1 MPKPNTYMLS
11 DDCTHLEDKAMKSA
25 AQFFGEE
32 MLQWA
37 GIHEKLKQVMPTELI
52 HLEARALY
60 QDFNYETTNGCWYH
74 FEFESDALTIK
85 DLKRFREYEAATS
98 RVFQVPVITCVI
110 CSGKSKNTLSEYT
123 EGINTYRVKVISLK
137 GKNADKLFKK
147 LLKTQKIQRKDVIP
161 LLFSPLMSGNM
172 PVKNRILSGL
182 KLIQNG
188 EHLFTNDEIQKMQAV
203 LYAFANKLLSA
214 AEMNEIRE
222 VIAMTKLGQ
231 MILEDGIERG
241 IERGLEK
248 GIQSLIET
256 CKEFNLSKQETMSR
270 IIDKF
275 SLPEEKAQSS
285 IEKYWK

>member
-1 MPKPNTYMLS
+1 MPKPSTYILS
-11 DDCTHLEDKAMKSA
+11 DDYTHLEDKAMKSA

-32 MLQWA
+32 MLHWA
-37 GIHEKLKQVMPTELI
+37 GIHENLKQVMPTEII
-52 HLEARALY
+52 HLEARTLY

-98 RVFQVPVITCVI
+98 RVFQVPVVTCVI
-110 CSGKSKNTLSEYT
+110 CSSKSKSTLSEYT
-123 EGINTYRVKVISLK
+123 EGINTYRVKIISLK

-147 LLKTQKIQRKDVIP
+147 LLKKQKIRKKDVIP
-161 LLFSPLMSGNM
+161 LLFSPFMSGNIS
-172 PVKNRILSGL
+172 VKNRILSGL
-182 KLIQNG
+182 KLIQDG
-188 EHLFTNDEIQKMQAV
+188 QSQFTNDEIQKMQAV
-203 LYAFANKLLSA
+203 LYAFANKLLNT

-241 IERGLEK
+241 LEK

-256 CKEFNLSKQETMSR
+256 CKEFNLSKKETLIR

-275 SLPEEKAQSS
+275 SLSEEKAQSS
-285 IEKYWK
+285 IEKYWKE

>member
-1 MPKPNTYMLS
+1 
-11 DDCTHLEDKAMKSA
+11 
-25 AQFFGEE
+25 
-32 MLQWA
+32 
-37 GIHEKLKQVMPTELI
+37 
-52 HLEARALY
+52 
-60 QDFNYETTNGCWYH
+60 
-74 FEFESDALTIK
+74 
-85 DLKRFREYEAATS
+85 
-98 RVFQVPVITCVI
+98 
-110 CSGKSKNTLSEYT
+110 
-123 EGINTYRVKVISLK
+123 
-137 GKNADKLFKK
+137 
-147 LLKTQKIQRKDVIP
+147 
-161 LLFSPLMSGNM
+161 
-172 PVKNRILSGL
+172 
-182 KLIQNG
+182 
-188 EHLFTNDEIQKMQAV
+188 MQAV

>member
-1 MPKPNTYMLS
+1 MPKTNTYMLS
-11 DDCTHLEDKAMKSA
+11 DDYTHLEDKAMKSA

-60 QDFNYETTNGCWYH
+60 QDFNYET
-74 FEFESDALTIK
+74 
-85 DLKRFREYEAATS
+85 
-98 RVFQVPVITCVI
+98 
-110 CSGKSKNTLSEYT
+110 
-123 EGINTYRVKVISLK
+123 
-137 GKNADKLFKK
+137 
-147 LLKTQKIQRKDVIP
+147 
-161 LLFSPLMSGNM
+161 
-172 PVKNRILSGL
+172 
-182 KLIQNG
+182 
-188 EHLFTNDEIQKMQAV
+188 TNDEIQKMQAV

>member
-1 MPKPNTYMLS
+1 MPKTNTYMLS
-11 DDCTHLEDKAMKSA
+11 DDYT
-25 AQFFGEE
+25 
-32 MLQWA
+32 
-37 GIHEKLKQVMPTELI
+37 

-74 FEFESDALTIK
+74 FEFESDALTVK
-85 DLKRFREYEAATS
+85 D
-98 RVFQVPVITCVI
+98 
-110 CSGKSKNTLSEYT
+110 
-123 EGINTYRVKVISLK
+123 
-137 GKNADKLFKK
+137 
-147 LLKTQKIQRKDVIP
+147 
-161 LLFSPLMSGNM
+161 
-172 PVKNRILSGL
+172 L
-182 KLIQNG
+182 KLIQDG
-188 EHLFTNDEIQKMQAV
+188 EHLFTNDEIHKMQAV
-203 LYAFANKLLSA
+203 FYAFANKLLSA

>member
-1 MPKPNTYMLS
+1 MPKTSTYMLS
-11 DDCTHLEDKAMKSA
+11 DDYTHLEDKAMKSA

-37 GIHEKLKQVMPTELI
+37 GIHEKLKQVMPTEII

-98 RVFQVPVITCVI
+98 RVFQVPVVTCLI
-110 CSGKSKNTLSEYT
+110 CSSKSKSTLSEYT
-123 EGINTYRVKVISLK
+123 EGINTYRVKIISLK

-147 LLKTQKIQRKDVIP
+147 LLKKQKIRKKDVIP
-161 LLFSPLMSGNM
+161 LLFSPFMSGNIS
-172 PVKNRILSGL
+172 VKNRILSGL
-182 KLIQNG
+182 KLIQDG
-188 EHLFTNDEIQKMQAV
+188 QSQFTNNEIQKMQDV
-203 LYAFANKLLSA
+203 LYAFANKLLNT

-241 IERGLEK
+241 LEK

-256 CKEFNLSKQETMSR
+256 CKEFNLSKKETLTR

-275 SLPEEKAQSS
+275 SLSEEKAQSS
-285 IEKYWK
+285 IEKYWKE

>member
-1 MPKPNTYMLS
+1 M
-11 DDCTHLEDKAMKSA
+11 
-25 AQFFGEE
+25 
-32 MLQWA
+32 
-37 GIHEKLKQVMPTELI
+37 
-52 HLEARALY
+52 
-60 QDFNYETTNGCWYH
+60 
-74 FEFESDALTIK
+74 
-85 DLKRFREYEAATS
+85 
-98 RVFQVPVITCVI
+98 
-110 CSGKSKNTLSEYT
+110 
-123 EGINTYRVKVISLK
+123 
-137 GKNADKLFKK
+137 FKK
-147 LLKTQKIQRKDVIP
+147 LSKAQKIQRKDVIP
-161 LLFSPLMSGNM
+161 LLFSPLMSGSM

-182 KLIQNG
+182 KLIQDG

-214 AEMNEIRE
+214 TEMNEIRE

-248 GIQSLIET
+248 GIQSLVET
-256 CKEFNLSKQETMSR
+256 CKEFNLSKQETMLR

>member
-1 MPKPNTYMLS
+1 MPKTSTYMLS
-11 DDCTHLEDKAMKSA
+11 DDYTHLEDKAMKSA

-37 GIHEKLKQVMPTELI
+37 GIHEKLKQVMPTEII
-52 HLEARALY
+52 HLETRALY

-74 FEFESDALTIK
+74 FEFESDSLTIE

-98 RVFQVPVITCVI
+98 RVFQVPVVTCVI
-110 CSGKSKNTLSEYT
+110 CSGKSKSTLSEYT

-137 GKNADKLFKK
+137 RKNADRLFKK
-147 LLKTQKIQRKDVIP
+147 LLKEQKIRRKDVIP

-188 EHLFTNDEIQKMQAV
+188 ESLFTSDEIQKMQAV
-203 LYAFANKLLSA
+203 LYAFANKLLNTT
-214 AEMNEIRE
+214 EMNEIRE

-241 IERGLEK
+241 LEK

-256 CKEFNLSKQETMSR
+256 CKEFNLSKKETLIR

-275 SLPEEKAQSS
+275 SLSEEKAQSS
-285 IEKYWK
+285 IDKYWK

>member
-1 MPKPNTYMLS
+1 MPKPSTYILS
-11 DDCTHLEDKAMKSA
+11 GDYTHLEDKAMKSA

-32 MLQWA
+32 MLHWA
-37 GIHEKLKQVMPTELI
+37 GIHENLKQVMPTEII

-98 RVFQVPVITCVI
+98 RVFQVPVVTCVI
-110 CSGKSKNTLSEYT
+110 CSSKSKSTLSEYT
-123 EGINTYRVKVISLK
+123 EGINTYRVKIISLK

-147 LLKTQKIQRKDVIP
+147 LLKKQKIRKKDVIP
-161 LLFSPLMSGNM
+161 LLFSPFMSGNIS
-172 PVKNRILSGL
+172 VKNRILSGL
-182 KLIQNG
+182 KLIQDG
-188 EHLFTNDEIQKMQAV
+188 QSQFTNDEIQKMQAV
-203 LYAFANKLLSA
+203 LYAFANKLLNT

-241 IERGLEK
+241 LEK

-256 CKEFNLSKQETMSR
+256 CKEFNLSKKETLIR

-275 SLPEEKAQSS
+275 SLSEEKAQSS
-285 IEKYWK
+285 IEKYWKE

>member
-1 MPKPNTYMLS
+1 MPKTNTYMLS
-11 DDCTHLEDKAMKSA
+11 DDYTHLEDKAMKSA

-37 GIHEKLKQVMPTELI
+37 GIHEKLRQVMPTELI

-137 GKNADKLFKK
+137 RKNADKLFKK
-147 LLKTQKIQRKDVIP
+147 LSKAQKIQRKDVIP

-182 KLIQNG
+182 KLIQDG
-188 EHLFTNDEIQKMQAV
+188 ENLFTNDEIQKMQAV

-214 AEMNEIRE
+214 TEMNEIRE

-241 IERGLEK
+241 LEK
-248 GIQSLIET
+248 GIQSLVET
-256 CKEFNLSKQETMSR
+256 CKEFNLSKQETMLR

>member
-1 MPKPNTYMLS
+1 MPKPSTYILS
-11 DDCTHLEDKAMKSA
+11 DDYTHLEDKAMKSA

-32 MLQWA
+32 MLHWA
-37 GIHEKLKQVMPTELI
+37 GIHENLKQVMPTEII
-52 HLEARALY
+52 HLEARTLY

-98 RVFQVPVITCVI
+98 RVFQVPVVTCVI
-110 CSGKSKNTLSEYT
+110 CSSKSKSTLSEYT
-123 EGINTYRVKVISLK
+123 EGINTYRVKIISLK

-147 LLKTQKIQRKDVIP
+147 LLKKQKIRKKDVIP
-161 LLFSPLMSGNM
+161 LLFSPFMSRNIS
-172 PVKNRILSGL
+172 VKNRILSGL
-182 KLIQNG
+182 KLIQDG
-188 EHLFTNDEIQKMQAV
+188 QSQFTNDEIQKMQAV
-203 LYAFANKLLSA
+203 LYAFANKLLNT

-241 IERGLEK
+241 LEK

-256 CKEFNLSKQETMSR
+256 CKEFNLSKKETLIR

-275 SLPEEKAQSS
+275 SLSEEKAQSS
-285 IEKYWK
+285 IEKYWKE

>member
-11 DDCTHLEDKAMKSA
+11 DDYTHLEDKAMKSA

-60 QDFNYETTNGCWYH
+60 QVSNYET
-74 FEFESDALTIK
+74 
-85 DLKRFREYEAATS
+85 
-98 RVFQVPVITCVI
+98 
-110 CSGKSKNTLSEYT
+110 
-123 EGINTYRVKVISLK
+123 
-137 GKNADKLFKK
+137 
-147 LLKTQKIQRKDVIP
+147 
-161 LLFSPLMSGNM
+161 
-172 PVKNRILSGL
+172 
-182 KLIQNG
+182 
-188 EHLFTNDEIQKMQAV
+188 TNDEIQKMQAV

-231 MILEDGIERG
+231 MILEDG

>member
-1 MPKPNTYMLS
+1 MPKPSTYILS
-11 DDCTHLEDKAMKSA
+11 DDYTHLEDKAMKSA

-32 MLQWA
+32 MLHWA
-37 GIHEKLKQVMPTELI
+37 GIHENLKQVMPTEII

-98 RVFQVPVITCVI
+98 RVFQVPVVTCVI
-110 CSGKSKNTLSEYT
+110 CSSKSKSTLSEYT
-123 EGINTYRVKVISLK
+123 EGINTYRVKIISLK

-147 LLKTQKIQRKDVIP
+147 LLKKQKIRKKDVIP
-161 LLFSPLMSGNM
+161 LLFSPFMSGNIS
-172 PVKNRILSGL
+172 VKNRILSDL
-182 KLIQNG
+182 KLIQDG
-188 EHLFTNDEIQKMQAV
+188 QSQFTNDEIQKMQAV
-203 LYAFANKLLSA
+203 LYAFANKLLNT

-241 IERGLEK
+241 LEK

-256 CKEFNLSKQETMSR
+256 CKEFNLSKKETLIR

-275 SLPEEKAQSS
+275 SLSEEKAQSS
-285 IEKYWK
+285 IEKYWKE

>member
-1 MPKPNTYMLS
+1 MPKTSTYMLS
-11 DDCTHLEDKAMKSA
+11 DDYTHLEDKAMKSA

-37 GIHEKLKQVMPTELI
+37 GIHEKLKQVMPTEII

-98 RVFQVPVITCVI
+98 RVFQVPVVTCLI
-110 CSGKSKNTLSEYT
+110 CSSKSKSTLSEYT
-123 EGINTYRVKVISLK
+123 EGINTYRVKIISLK

-147 LLKTQKIQRKDVIP
+147 LLKKQKIRKKDVIP
-161 LLFSPLMSGNM
+161 LLFSPFMSGNIS
-172 PVKNRILSGL
+172 VKNRILSGL
-182 KLIQNG
+182 KLIQDG
-188 EHLFTNDEIQKMQAV
+188 QSQFTNNEIQKMKAV
-203 LYAFANKLLSA
+203 LYAFANKLLNT

-241 IERGLEK
+241 LEK

-256 CKEFNLSKQETMSR
+256 CKEFNLSKKETLTR

-275 SLPEEKAQSS
+275 SLSEEKAQSS
-285 IEKYWK
+285 IEKYWKE

>member
-1 MPKPNTYMLS
+1 MPKPSTYILS
-11 DDCTHLEDKAMKSA
+11 DDYTHLEDKAMKSA

-37 GIHEKLKQVMPTELI
+37 GIHEKLKQVMPTEII

-98 RVFQVPVITCVI
+98 RVFQVPVVTCVI
-110 CSGKSKNTLSEYT
+110 CSSKSKSTLSEYT
-123 EGINTYRVKVISLK
+123 EGINTYRVKIISLK

-147 LLKTQKIQRKDVIP
+147 LLKKQKIRKKDVIP
-161 LLFSPLMSGNM
+161 LLFSPFMSGNIS
-172 PVKNRILSGL
+172 VKNRILSGL
-182 KLIQNG
+182 KLIQDG
-188 EHLFTNDEIQKMQAV
+188 QSQFTNDEIQKMQAV
-203 LYAFANKLLSA
+203 LYAFANKLLNT

-241 IERGLEK
+241 LEK

-256 CKEFNLSKQETMSR
+256 CKEFNLSKKETLTR

-275 SLPEEKAQSS
+275 SLSEEKAQSS
-285 IEKYWK
+285 IEKYWKE

>member
-11 DDCTHLEDKAMKSA
+11 DDYTHLEDKAMKS
-25 AQFFGEE
+25 Q
-32 MLQWA
+32 
-37 GIHEKLKQVMPTELI
+37 T
-52 HLEARALY
+52 
-60 QDFNYETTNGCWYH
+60 
-74 FEFESDALTIK
+74 
-85 DLKRFREYEAATS
+85 
-98 RVFQVPVITCVI
+98 
-110 CSGKSKNTLSEYT
+110 
-123 EGINTYRVKVISLK
+123 
-137 GKNADKLFKK
+137 
-147 LLKTQKIQRKDVIP
+147 
-161 LLFSPLMSGNM
+161 
-172 PVKNRILSGL
+172 
-182 KLIQNG
+182 
-188 EHLFTNDEIQKMQAV
+188 DEIQKMQAV

-231 MILEDGIERG
+231 MILEDG

>member
-1 MPKPNTYMLS
+1 MPKPSTYILS
-11 DDCTHLEDKAMKSA
+11 DDYTHLEDKAMKSA

-32 MLQWA
+32 MLHWA
-37 GIHEKLKQVMPTELI
+37 GIHENLKQVMPTEII

-98 RVFQVPVITCVI
+98 RVFQVPVVTCVI
-110 CSGKSKNTLSEYT
+110 CSSKSKSTLSEYT
-123 EGINTYRVKVISLK
+123 EGINTYRVKIISLK

-147 LLKTQKIQRKDVIP
+147 LLKKQKIRKKDVIP
-161 LLFSPLMSGNM
+161 LLFSPFMSGNIS
-172 PVKNRILSGL
+172 VKNRILSGL
-182 KLIQNG
+182 KLIQDG
-188 EHLFTNDEIQKMQAV
+188 QSQFTNDEIQKMQAV
-203 LYAFANKLLSA
+203 LYAFANKLLNT

-241 IERGLEK
+241 LEK

-256 CKEFNLSKQETMSR
+256 CKEFNLSKKETLIR

-275 SLPEEKAQSS
+275 SLSEEKAQSS
-285 IEKYWK
+285 IEKYWKE